1 MPEGFIMP
9 PLSSGINLIALNRV
23 LSNVMI
29 NDEGY
34 RSWAYVSG
42 WGATENAIADSRLKI
57 ALMRFISPTAG
68 TGNHLAPNPREFPDI
83 NGISRQADL
92 RFLLAS
98 KPNQQWACLGDSG
111 GT

>member
-1 MPEGFIMP
+1 MPQGFIMP
-9 PLSSGINLIALNRV
+9 PLSPGINLIALNRV

-29 NDEGY
+29 NDDGY
-34 RSWAYVSG
+34 RFWMYVSG
-42 WGATENAIADSRLKI
+42 WGTTENLDYEVRLKI

-68 TGNHLAPNPREFPDI
+68 AGTHRAPNPREFPDI

-98 KPNQQWACLGDSG
+98 KPNQQWACIGDSG
-111 GT
+111 GI